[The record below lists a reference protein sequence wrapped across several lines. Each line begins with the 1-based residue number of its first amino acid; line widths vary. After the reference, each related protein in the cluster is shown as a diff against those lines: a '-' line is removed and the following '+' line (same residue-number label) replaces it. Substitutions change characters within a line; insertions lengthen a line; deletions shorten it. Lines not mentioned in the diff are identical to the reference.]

1 MIDSFLCKYR
11 FFFFNLVFFF
21 VVEASDKFQQ
31 RLITRTSDAALQ
43 AERFVLSFCARK
55 TSRLTVHAAR
65 LCHMVRYVTSVFREK
80 VCVCL
85 SLSDREWT
93 GTSLQLVGVDKAV
106 SVHREGDEK
115 WKQYV
120 TS

>member
-1 MIDSFLCKYR
+1 M
-11 FFFFNLVFFF
+11 
-21 VVEASDKFQQ
+21 
-31 RLITRTSDAALQ
+31 
-43 AERFVLSFCARK
+43 
-55 TSRLTVHAAR
+55 HAAR

-80 VCVCL
+80 VCVL
-85 SLSDREWT
+85 T
-93 GTSLQLVGVDKAV
+93 LQFSGFSGVDKAV